1 MWEGLPLSRHPIF
14 SSKSVLL
21 FLPESLT
28 EAQRAPDACAGQPG
42 PGEMSPSPHPSAIST
57 WHPQP
62 GRGLLLTPWHGY
74 QPCRA
79 LLSCQNWSPGAA
91 GRAGQGCS
99 PGESV
104 PQGSV
109 ESVLVPPTP
118 PKSKPSGLP
127 LESINKSPS
136 GIPLLPPGKSHLE
149 VGLCQQRLADEH
161 SSCCHR
167 RHEGRLLQAPP
178 HPRYAP
184 RTTGALHTAHGPHR
198 CKHKGQAEF
207 MPPFSLPRLTFGMD
221 FKVNTSSTG

>member
-1 MWEGLPLSRHPIF
+1 MSWGNVPI
-14 SSKSVLL
+14 
-21 FLPESLT
+21 PASLGHLHL
-28 EAQRAPDACAGQPG
+28 APTAWQ
-42 PGEMSPSPHPSAIST
+42 
-57 WHPQP
+57 
-62 GRGLLLTPWHGY
+62 
-74 QPCRA
+74 
-79 LLSCQNWSPGAA
+79 GAA
-91 GRAGQGCS
+91 AHPMAWVPAMQGSSLLPKLEPRCSGQGRAGQGCS
-99 PGESV
+99 PGQSV

-109 ESVLVPPTP
+109 ESVPVLHTP

-127 LESINKSPS
+127 LESANKSPS

-167 RHEGRLLQAPP
+167 RHEGRLLRAPP

-198 CKHKGQAEF
+198 REHKGQAEF
-207 MPPFSLPRLTFGMD
+207 MPPFSPPRLTFGMD

>member
-91 GRAGQGCS
+91 GRAGQGR
-99 PGESV
+99 V
-104 PQGSV
+104 
-109 ESVLVPPTP
+109 VLLVRVLL
-118 PKSKPSGLP
+118 SEAWSL
-127 LESINKSPS
+127 SRSPS
-136 GIPLLPPGKSHLE
+136 PVPSPSPLVCLWRALTNPRRESLCYHQVNCIWRWACASRGLQTSTAAAVITDTRAGCYEHLHTPVTLPAPR
-149 VGLCQQRLADEH
+149 GLSTQPTARIAASTRARP
-161 SSCCHR
+161 SSC
-167 RHEGRLLQAPP
+167 
-178 HPRYAP
+178 
-184 RTTGALHTAHGPHR
+184 LHFHCLA
-198 CKHKGQAEF
+198 
-207 MPPFSLPRLTFGMD
+207 
-221 FKVNTSSTG
+221 